1 MKFSDLRQAA
11 LALSAL
17 TLSGTALA
25 LPQFNPALSLQGWQT
40 AGDVSVQSGT
50 VLGANLGSTEAFV
63 LGTASAILED
73 DGLAAAGAYN
83 VSGQGAVDAG
93 QPGGV
98 ESPLSLPLGMFGA
111 EATEGSSM
119 GQSFSVQAGDSI
131 HFEFRLLT
139 RTADDDTAS
148 VDDGAWFTSTSTSG
162 QPSAMAYKLADL
174 SALTGAT
181 RNAGWLDS
189 GWLSFDLVFTQS
201 QQLTLGW
208 AVVDQGSYADTSLLA
223 VRGLSMTAAVPEP
236 ESWGLAVL
244 SLGLLGAATRRRAR

>member
-1 MKFSDLRQAA
+1 MKFPDLRQTA
-11 LALSAL
+11 LALGAL

-25 LPQFNPALSLQGWQT
+25 VPQLNPGLSLQGWQS

-63 LGTASAILED
+63 LGTASAVLQD
-73 DGLAAAGAYN
+73 DTSAAAGAYN
-83 VSGQGAVDAG
+83 LSGQGAVDAG

-98 ESPLSLPLGMFGA
+98 ESPLGLPQGMFGT
-111 EATEGSSM
+111 EAYEGSALS
-119 GQSFSVQAGDSI
+119 QRFSVQAGDSI

-139 RTADDDTAS
+139 RTADADIANVNDS
-148 VDDGAWFTSTSTSG
+148 AWFTSASASG
-162 QPSAMAYKLADL
+162 LPSALAFKLADL
-174 SALTGAT
+174 GDLTGAP
-181 RNAGWLDS
+181 RSNGWLDS
-189 GWLSFDLVFTQS
+189 GWLTFDLNFTQA

-208 AVVDQGSYADTSLLA
+208 AVVDQGSYEDTSLLA

-244 SLGLLGAATRRRAR
+244 SLGLLAAARRRAR